1 MIQWFKQNKRIF
13 ILISLISLAI
23 PLLWI
28 SYKIISTD
36 KDSFVITVDWPSSVV
51 FILLGYYILLILTIF
66 GIAIHWLVQ
75 QIKTIIDLKNE
86 KKKTELIHLQTQV
99 NPHFFFN
106 MLNNLYGLI
115 DRDSEKAKQLVLK
128 LSDMMRYSV
137 YEGLKD
143 TVSIQEEIDFI
154 QNFISLHQMRYK
166 KNIDIS
172 FKSNIEN
179 NDVNIVPLLFIILVE
194 NAFKHGVEVLRNDAF
209 VTIAIKTIQNKV
221 TFRIQNNFDSEEK
234 SVQGIGLENL
244 KRRLELAYPKK
255 HEYSTLIENEV
266 SSATLSIQLRY
277 TFDTH

>member
-13 ILISLISLAI
+13 ILISFISIAI
-23 PLLWI
+23 PLLWL
-28 SYKIISTD
+28 SYKIIGTD
-36 KDSFVITVDWPSSVV
+36 KDSFIITVDWPSSVV
-51 FILLGYYILLILTIF
+51 FILLGYYILLILTIL

-172 FKSNIEN
+172 FLTNIEN

-194 NAFKHGVEVLRNDAF
+194 NAFKHGVEVLRNEAF
-209 VTIAIKTIQNKV
+209 VSIKLTTTNSEIKFTIK
-221 TFRIQNNFDSEEK
+221 NNFDPTHVTQK
-234 SVQGIGLENL
+234 GIGLENL
-244 KRRLELAYPKK
+244 TRRLELTYPNN
-255 HEYSTLIENEV
+255 HTFTTRTVNNTFE
-266 SSATLSIQLRY
+266 AFLSI
-277 TFDTH
+277 TI